1 MSDFNSRTIKRF
13 SVGVMIAAGITTS
26 SAPSDAR
33 VRVFGQTSH
42 SVHSVRHRLHF
53 HPFLHRSYPRSVL
66 GHRPYVPYGS
76 FCSVFSHHPCL
87 PGINYPIG
95 QDLRLTIESRVEDNT
110 AETPAEKIDGDHVT
124 HNLDA
129 IREVFSALRACWNPP
144 AKDVAQPG
152 TQMTVRL
159 SFNRYGGMIAEPR
172 VTYVTPDTPSD
183 VRQVYWDA
191 ITDAFKRCTPL
202 QFTDGLG
209 GALAGRPF
217 AIRFVDNRSF

>member
-1 MSDFNSRTIKRF
+1 MSDFNSRTVKIF
-13 SVGVMIAAGITTS
+13 SVGVMIAAAITTS

-33 VRVFGQTSH
+33 VRFFGHTSH

-53 HPFLHRSYPRSVL
+53 HPFLHSSYPRSVL

-76 FCSVFSHHPCL
+76 FCSVFIHHPCL

-95 QDLRLTIESRVEDNT
+95 QDLQLTIESRVEDDP

-124 HNLDA
+124 HDLDA
-129 IREVFSALRACWNPP
+129 IRE
-144 AKDVAQPG
+144 
-152 TQMTVRL
+152 
-159 SFNRYGGMIAEPR
+159 
-172 VTYVTPDTPSD
+172 
-183 VRQVYWDA
+183 VYWDA

>member
-1 MSDFNSRTIKRF
+1 MSDFNSRAITRF
-13 SVGVMIAAGITTS
+13 AVGVMIAAGIATW
-26 SAPSDAR
+26 SAPSEAR
-33 VRVFGQTSH
+33 VFDRSSH
-42 SVHSVRHRLHF
+42 SGRHRLHF
-53 HPFLHRSYPRSVL
+53 HPFLHSSYPHRQF
-66 GHRPYVPYGS
+66 GHRPYIPYGS

-87 PGINYPIG
+87 PDYNYPIG
-95 QDLRLTIESRVEDNT
+95 QDLQLTIESRVNDDT
-110 AETPAEKIDGDHVT
+110 AETLTEPNKGDHEA
-124 HNLDA
+124 HDLDT

-159 SFNRYGGMIAEPR
+159 SFNRYGGLIAEPR
-172 VTYVTPDTPSD
+172 ITYVTPDTPSD

-191 ITDAFKRCTPL
+191 VTDAFKRCTPL
-202 QFTDGLG
+202 QFTDALG